1 MKKAWKYSV
10 IAKLCVILFAFIL
23 GCTITLSFTRIE
35 KGCENCL
42 QQSHLAAR
50 PAAKVRSAFLLILIL
65 SAPDNVVERQT
76 IRETWLSL
84 TPQRSFS
91 ADPSLGFLEYNERG
105 FLQQESVQNQRKF
118 LDKYQKVLT
127 KADTLENKVPDLKV
141 VHYFSVGSHGLKD
154 EEKRRLLEEKRLY
167 EDMLIM
173 DELEDSYANLTRKL
187 LMSFEIMD
195 TKVSFKYLLKTDDDT
210 YVKLGQ
216 LVADLHRY
224 DEALAIKRYSA
235 ANPRPELYWG
245 YFNGRA
251 QVKKKGQ
258 WKEEEFTMCERYLP
272 YALGGGYVVSSS
284 LAKFVAANANVL
296 NSFVSEDISMG
307 SWLSTWRNIYRRHD
321 VRFDTAYL
329 PRQCK
334 NYHIVLHKRTIK
346 DMLDVH
352 RGELCSF
359 ENANDTKIRRPVE
372 YFYDWSASQMRCCDS
387 VVL

>member
-1 MKKAWKYSV
+1 M

-23 GCTITLSFTRIE
+23 GCTITLSFTRID

-50 PAAKVRSAFLLILIL
+50 PAAKTRSAFLLVLII
-65 SAPDNVVERQT
+65 SAPENVVERQT

-84 TPQRSFS
+84 SPRGSFS
-91 ADPSLGFLEYNERG
+91 AEPSLGFLEYNERG
-105 FLQQESVQNQRKF
+105 FLQQESVQEQRKF
-118 LDKYQKVLT
+118 LEKYQKVQAE
-127 KADTLENKVPDLKV
+127 ADTLENRVPDLKV

-154 EEKRRLLEEKRLY
+154 GEKRRLLEEKRLY

-173 DELEDSYANLTRKL
+173 DELQDSYPNLTRKL
-187 LMSFEIMD
+187 LMSIEMVD

-216 LVADLHRY
+216 VVADLHRY

-258 WKEEEFTMCERYLP
+258 WKEEDFSMCERYLP
-272 YALGGGYVVSSS
+272 YALGGGYVVSST
-284 LAKFVAANANVL
+284 LAKFVAANAHVL

-334 NYHIVLHKRTIK
+334 SYHIVLHKRTIK

-352 RGELCSF
+352 RGELCTF
-359 ENANDTKIRRPVE
+359 KDANDTKIRRPVE